1 MLYVELKYYEDK
13 RLFWMSKSYEP
24 YFIFVVQKM
33 NFVAKIEE
41 RIGKDNFNSKKNR
54 CINGERQL

>member
-1 MLYVELKYYEDK
+1 MELKYEDK
-13 RLFWMSKSYEP
+13 TFLNVKSYEP

>member
-1 MLYVELKYYEDK
+1 MLYVELKYYKDK
-13 RLFWMSKSYEP
+13 TFLNVKSYKP

-41 RIGKDNFNSKKNR
+41 RIGKDNFNSKKIR
-54 CINGERQL
+54 CINGEWQL